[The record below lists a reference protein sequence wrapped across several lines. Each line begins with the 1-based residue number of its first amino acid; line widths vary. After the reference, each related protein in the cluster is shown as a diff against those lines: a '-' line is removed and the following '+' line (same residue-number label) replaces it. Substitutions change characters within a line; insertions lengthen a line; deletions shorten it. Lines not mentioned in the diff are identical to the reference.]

1 MSSQKKHTTFSG
13 YELKAAYRPEDVK
26 DFDYEKKLGD
36 PGQYPFTRGIR
47 EEMYRDSLWVM
58 GQYSGFAS
66 AEEANKRY
74 RYLIEQ
80 GQTGFSIA
88 LDLPTQMGLDSDDE
102 MSEGEV
108 GKVGVAIDSLE
119 DIESLFNGIQ
129 LEKVRQ
135 IRTTAN
141 ANSIIML
148 ALYVAYARKMGID
161 PNKIGFFLQNDPL
174 KEYICR
180 GTYIFPPEA
189 AIKMSADVIEYCARH
204 LPNWT
209 PIAVSG
215 YHIREAGATASEEIA
230 FTMANMITYM
240 DAAKERGVNID
251 ECARNIYFFL
261 NSKVDFLEE
270 VAKFRAAR
278 RVYAKIMKERYHSK
292 DPETQRLKIFVFT
305 SGAALTAEQPL
316 NNIVRV
322 TLEVMAAVAGG
333 VQTISSSSYD
343 EALSIP
349 TEQAVKVALRTQQ
362 IVAYESG
369 ITETVDMMGG
379 SYAAEKLTDDIEQE
393 IWKILE
399 EIEQKKGSVAC
410 IQEGYFQ
417 KKLADNAYRYQRSV
431 DEKERIIV
439 GSNMFRDEKE
449 PDIPVFELST
459 DTADRQ
465 CEKLEKLRM
474 KRDNIR
480 VDRALEA
487 VRRAAENNEN
497 LGDVMIEAVDAYA
510 TIGEICS
517 VLKEVYGTYVPMRI
531 Y

>member
-1 MSSQKKHTTFSG
+1 MNSSKKHATISG
-13 YELKAAYRPEDVK
+13 YELKKFYKPDDIK
-26 DFDYEKKLGD
+26 DFNYEDKLGD
-36 PGQYPFTRGIR
+36 PGEFPYTRGIR
-47 EEMYRDSLWVM
+47 DGMYRDNLWIM
-58 GQYSGFAS
+58 GLYSGFAS

-102 MSEGEV
+102 MAEGEV
-108 GKVGVAIDSLE
+108 GKVGVAIDSLA
-119 DIESLFNGIQ
+119 DIESLFEGIQ

-141 ANSIIML
+141 ANSIIMM
-148 ALYVAYARKMGID
+148 ALYVAYAKKTGID

-189 AIKMSADVIEYCARH
+189 SIKLAADVIEYSAKH

-215 YHIREAGATASEEIA
+215 YHIREAGATAAQEIA
-230 FTMANMITYM
+230 YTMSNLISYM
-240 DAAKERGVNID
+240 DEAKRRGVDID
-251 ECARNIYFFL
+251 QCAKNIYIFA
-261 NSKVDFLEE
+261 SSTVDFLEE

-278 RVYAKIMKERYHSK
+278 RVYAKIMKNRYGSK

-305 SGAALTAEQPL
+305 SGSALTAEQPL

-322 TLEVMAAVAGG
+322 TLETMAAVAGG

-349 TEQAVKVALRTQQ
+349 TEQAVKVSLRTQQ
-362 IVAYESG
+362 IIAYESG
-369 ITETVDMMGG
+369 ITETADMMGG
-379 SYAAEKLTDDIEQE
+379 SYAIERLTDDLEKE
-393 IWKILE
+393 IWEIIE
-399 EIEQKKGSVAC
+399 EIDSKNGSVAC

-417 KKLADNAYRYQRSV
+417 RKLSDNAYKFQMSV
-431 DEKERIIV
+431 DNKERIIV
-439 GSNMFRDEKE
+439 GSNMFRDDNDPE
-449 PDIPVFELST
+449 IPVFELST
-459 DTADRQ
+459 DTAERQ
-465 CEKLEKLRM
+465 KIKLDDIRRN
-474 KRDNIR
+474 RDNIR
-480 VDRALEA
+480 VQRALDA
-487 VRRAAENNEN
+487 IKKAAENNEN
-497 LGDVMIEAVDAYA
+497 LGDVMIEAIEAYA
-510 TIGEICS
+510 TVGEICQ
-517 VLKEVYGTYVPMRI
+517 VLKCVYGVYKPMKI